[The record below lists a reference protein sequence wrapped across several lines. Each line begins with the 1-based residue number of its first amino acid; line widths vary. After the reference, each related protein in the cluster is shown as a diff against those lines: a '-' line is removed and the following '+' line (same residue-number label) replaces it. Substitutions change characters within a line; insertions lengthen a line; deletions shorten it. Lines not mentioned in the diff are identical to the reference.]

1 MSTALTLLGPLKG
14 LLNRTLKDKITE
26 AWQLLRQ
33 GGGVG
38 VGLTGQRERGVG
50 RETPSS
56 QGRKGDVWLYLL
68 CSAAAGH
75 QDRGG
80 LGHNTLPL
88 WPTFLSIPDFC
99 NSRRR

>member
-26 AWQLLRQ
+26 AWQLLRR
-33 GGGVG
+33 GGVG

-56 QGRKGDVWLYLL
+56 QDRKGAV
-68 CSAAAGH
+68 
-75 QDRGG
+75 
-80 LGHNTLPL
+80 
-88 WPTFLSIPDFC
+88 
-99 NSRRR
+99 